1 MFVFSLW
8 CTEWCWKPLCE
19 PIFLCIKNY
28 IGTQVDDLST
38 WDPGGLWF
46 VLPIIQRQWF
56 WRNSYFVW
64 LCGSMPFIYFT
75 TSCFILGLILLLF
88 LMFFST
94 FQHCDHLAW
103 RRESRSIW
111 LSCMHHSFFSLP
123 LYFRVLAVDWEC
135 GTPWT
140 FHLTFYHESHVPLY
154 KYL

>member
-46 VLPIIQRQWF
+46 ILPTIQRQWF
-56 WRNSYFVW
+56 WCNSYFVW
-64 LCGSMPFIYFT
+64 LCGLMPVIYFT

-111 LSCMHHSFFSLP
+111 LSCMHHCFFFSSSLFSSVGCGLRMWHP
-123 LYFRVLAVDWEC
+123 LDFS
-135 GTPWT
+135 
-140 FHLTFYHESHVPLY
+140 FNFLTWIVCTTL
-154 KYL
+154 